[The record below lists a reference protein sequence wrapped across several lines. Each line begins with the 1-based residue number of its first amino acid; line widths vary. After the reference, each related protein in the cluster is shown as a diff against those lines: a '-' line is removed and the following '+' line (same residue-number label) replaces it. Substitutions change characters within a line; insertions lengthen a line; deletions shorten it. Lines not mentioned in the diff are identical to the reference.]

1 MKIRL
6 LLGIIVAIL
15 LLKIDCIAFDNK
27 VTHISISKSA
37 INKSSLDSYL
47 VSLGLPSGIKTKY
60 NGIEIS
66 TFLQIGSDVEDEP
79 NCRAANH
86 FHNPLLPWDQSQ
98 SSDVWPQDAVCRL
111 QGWTP
116 RYSNI
121 TWATGLKSPTDTAS
135 PRDLQ
140 DMGWDSARKYFHN
153 ALTATDPPI
162 REAHFAKTFQ
172 ALGQTLH
179 LLQDTAVPAH
189 VRNDFLSHLIYAGM
203 NPGGISKW
211 VLNPF
216 ETYVKKHPE
225 MISSL
230 SAPTNSIIGAKVSDF
245 WDKDVYI
252 GTNPSDGTDQGL
264 AEYTNANYLS
274 DFTIPGNLH
283 NQLSST
289 HIFPS
294 PQIPT
299 YTCFDKIP
307 GTNDKRKYA
316 SRQPCPTDGSSVDH
330 FAAISMFTPRLLGLP
345 PIPLPFFNKYA
356 LDDNVHKTYAGNLLP
371 KTVGYSTALL
381 DYFFRGTIE
390 VKPVST
396 SANTITISA
405 KNTTTNGDAMTGGTL
420 DLVLRYRSVGDPDQL
435 FKVIPFT
442 DYQYLDIKL
451 SGNQTI
457 DSTTREFT
465 FDLSATP
472 LPDWA
477 NEVTAWLVYRGQ
489 LGNEADAVAVGK
501 TELKTTPRKMT
512 LSLPADGVYGETDG
526 STGFTQITV
535 AATANIP
542 GLDLAD
548 GLIELVMIHRAS
560 DSDPF
565 QGTPVTTSPAN
576 PQVYHYIRASEETG
590 TTALVQEQ
598 KTELTF
604 DISDNPL
611 PVRASDV
618 YMYISYKKAD
628 DPDSK
633 SMAVGFLDISE
644 PTPVDV
650 YNSTDYTCLNNTWYR
665 YDDPAAMAIVDSNG
679 NGIADRSD
687 IYPHTISNITFQGGP
702 AEATTLTA
710 SPQQNNLSATGPLQ
724 PGQMQRLGYILTDY
738 ANRYAFDE
746 RWTNIS
752 AQDSWTTTSSTT
764 TFSGVGF
771 VNQADGL
778 SSMYTMRG
786 QKMGWGA
793 SVIYVNDPYPAN
805 SLCDTDLLNQPAP

>member
-1 MKIRL
+1 MKMKCL
-6 LLGIIVAIL
+6 LYIVVL
-15 LLKIDCIAFDNK
+15 LFSLEADSIAFDNK
-27 VTHISISKSA
+27 VTHITISKSA
-37 INKSSLDSYL
+37 INKSSLDSY
-47 VSLGLPSGIKTKY
+47 VTSVLGLPTGIKTRY

-66 TFLQIGSDVEDEP
+66 TFLQIGSDVEDAP

-86 FHNPLLPWDQSQ
+86 FHNPLLPWDQSY
-98 SSDVWPQDAVCRL
+98 SSDVWPQDVVCRL
-111 QGWTP
+111 LGWTP

-121 TWATGLKSPTDTAS
+121 TWATGYNSPDDSSNPAS
-135 PRDLQ
+135 PRNLQ
-140 DMGWDSARKYFHN
+140 DMGWDNARQYFHN
-153 ALTATDPPI
+153 ALTATDAPI
-162 REAHFAKTFQ
+162 REAHFAKSFQ

-179 LLQDTAVPAH
+179 LLQDMAVPAH
-189 VRNDFLSHLIYAGM
+189 VRNDFLSHLIFAGI
-203 NPGGISKW
+203 NPGGVTNW

-216 ETYVKKHPE
+216 ETYVRRNPNLVSS
-225 MISSL
+225 ISDVQ
-230 SAPTNSIIGAKVSDF
+230 TYSIIGAKTSDF
-245 WDKDVYI
+245 WD
-252 GTNPSDGTDQGL
+252 TDNRGSAPFSQGL
-264 AEYTNANYLS
+264 AESTNAGYFS
-274 DFTIPGNLH
+274 DFTIPGNPH
-283 NQLSST
+283 IPFVSSHT
-289 HIFPS
+289 FPS
-294 PQIPT
+294 PQVPI
-299 YTCFDKIP
+299 YTCSDNIP

-316 SRQPCPTDGSSVDH
+316 SRWPCPTNGGSVDH
-330 FAAISMFTPRLLGLP
+330 LAAISMFTPRLLGLP
-345 PIPLPFFNKYA
+345 PLPLPFFNKYA
-356 LDDNVHKTYAGNLLP
+356 LDDNVHKTYAGELLP
-371 KTVGYSTALL
+371 RTVGYSAALL
-381 DYFFRGTIE
+381 NYFFRGTIKVE
-390 VKPVST
+390 PVST
-396 SANTITISA
+396 SATTITVSA

-435 FKVIPFT
+435 FKIIPFT

-451 SGNQTI
+451 PSNQTI
-457 DSTTREFT
+457 DATTKEFT

-501 TELKTTPRKMT
+501 TELKTTPRKM
-512 LSLPADGVYGETDG
+512 LIALPADGVYGETDG

-548 GLIELVMIHRAS
+548 GLIELVLIHRTS

-576 PQVYHYIRASEETG
+576 PLVYHYIRASEETG
-590 TTALVQEQ
+590 TTALVQGQ

-618 YMYISYKKAD
+618 YMYISYKKAG

-644 PTPVDV
+644 PTPVDAF
-650 YNSTDYTCLNNTWYR
+650 NNTDYTCLNNSWYR
-665 YDDPAAMAIVDSNG
+665 YDDPAAMAL
-679 NGIADRSD
+679 ADKTD

-702 AEATTLTA
+702 ANAVTLSA
-710 SPQQNNLSATGPLQ
+710 SPQQNNLAAAGPLQ
-724 PGQMQRLGYILTDY
+724 LGQMLRLGYILTDY

-746 RWTNIS
+746 QWTNIT
-752 AQDSWTTTSSTT
+752 AQDSWATTSSTT

-771 VNQADGL
+771 VNQSEMGL

-786 QKMGWGA
+786 KLMGWGA

-805 SLCDTDLLNQPAP
+805 SICDTDLLNQPAP